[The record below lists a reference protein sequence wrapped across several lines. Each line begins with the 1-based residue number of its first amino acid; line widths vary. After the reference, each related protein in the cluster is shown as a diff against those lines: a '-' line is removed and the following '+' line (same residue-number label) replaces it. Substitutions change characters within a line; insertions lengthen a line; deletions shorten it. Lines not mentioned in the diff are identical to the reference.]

1 MFTTNKEPWQTE
13 RHQSCPPVCPDHKFP
28 ISRPSPPRVMAPT
41 SGSNVLTWNCEY
53 HGRPGDV
60 LIGRSGGRGRGSPQ
74 WDINMIMQKLNC
86 LSQMLG
92 TASLQS
98 PDDIL
103 ILLIVVS
110 SHKALMNVFENRNCN
125 AGECCGGNG
134 EERIMGLI
142 WFVSNT
148 YGCWGRSVF
157 IDLAKLHASPAG
169 D

>member
-1 MFTTNKEPWQTE
+1 M
-13 RHQSCPPVCPDHKFP
+13 S
-28 ISRPSPPRVMAPT
+28 
-41 SGSNVLTWNCEY
+41 LY
-53 HGRPGDV
+53 LGRPG
-60 LIGRSGGRGRGSPQ
+60 SGEERRGSPWCLLISNYW

-125 AGECCGGNG
+125 AGERRDIVG
-134 EERIMGLI
+134 EMVRRE
-142 WFVSNT
+142 
-148 YGCWGRSVF
+148 
-157 IDLAKLHASPAG
+157 
-169 D
+169 